1 MGGGWLRLVAAEDG
15 DFAGHQGAAASTQF
29 VHRAFPLPV
38 MAVPTAELDTGEID
52 GAGGLG
58 TGDGVFEA
66 VDVEFEAARLGVI
79 GRGVW

>member
-1 MGGGWLRLVAAEDG
+1 
-15 DFAGHQGAAASTQF
+15 
-29 VHRAFPLPV
+29 